1 MPSRERTLAAA
12 LEACKVIEDDEN
24 IHSRQQKQIE
34 LLTAE
39 VVYLL
44 IQVREL
50 QE

>member
-1 MPSRERTLAAA
+1 MPSRERTLATA

-24 IHSRQQKQIE
+24 VHSRLQKQID

-39 VVYLL
+39 VVYLI

-50 QE
+50 S

>member
-24 IHSRQQKQIE
+24 VHSRQQRQLE
-34 LLTAE
+34 LLATE
-39 VVYLL
+39 VIYLL